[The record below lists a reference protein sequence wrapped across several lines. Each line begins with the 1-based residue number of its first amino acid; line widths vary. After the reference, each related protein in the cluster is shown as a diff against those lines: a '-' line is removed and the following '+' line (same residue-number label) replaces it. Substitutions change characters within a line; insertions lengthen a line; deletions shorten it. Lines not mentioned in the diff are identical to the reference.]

1 MPNRQK
7 TIEADF
13 ASTLGKMTPTTPER
27 AHEIIEEYGNL
38 LQAFYDKYPEFN
50 VLSIPYMR
58 TLNGN
63 SETTYGMTTG
73 FMGRGSAASICWV
86 LAQAM
91 DSEGTV
97 ALFMEAIKRSNAR
110 TRIILGALYIA
121 KGLGETVDDMIK
133 IMEYCASEELIEEC
147 RSKSK
152 EKVEKIKNKK
162 TDDDPQ
168 N

>member
-1 MPNRQK
+1 MTNEQK

-97 ALFMEAIKRSNAR
+97 ALFMEAIKRANAR
-110 TRIILGALYIA
+110 PRIILGARYIT
-121 KGLGETVDDMIK
+121 KVLVETVDYMIK
-133 IMEYCASEELIEEC
+133 IMSYLAHEQLTYDGLP
-147 RSKSK
+147 KSK
-152 EKVEKIKNKK
+152 FAV
-162 TDDDPQ
+162 
-168 N
+168 